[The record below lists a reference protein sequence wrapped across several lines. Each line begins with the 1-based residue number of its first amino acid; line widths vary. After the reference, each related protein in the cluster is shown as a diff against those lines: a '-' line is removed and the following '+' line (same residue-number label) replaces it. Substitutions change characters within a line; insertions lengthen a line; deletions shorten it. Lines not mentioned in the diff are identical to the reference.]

1 MTDIEKQKSR
11 IVLTEE
17 NPLLNPDQMGVI
29 EALNEEMV
37 EAVNKRQGFRTPTE
51 MRFSVLNDHRHPTNA
66 SKYWQAIREQSSFY
80 EQLVFLSFRYRA
92 NEIALMRCER
102 ELPRLTDELDI
113 MDKHVQIDEL
123 LYIRSTMKVEAKHRV
138 NELIEWSKIK
148 KELVEATDFDTEN
161 VDTHQAGSYLE
172 SLQRRVE
179 ALLPGAGQGEVLN
192 AVSQLNTL
200 RRLTGREIK
209 PLHEDVPWIGNL
221 EAVVGKMGA
230 TQIEIEDKRKNGRL
244 IH

>member
-1 MTDIEKQKSR
+1 
-11 IVLTEE
+11 
-17 NPLLNPDQMGVI
+17 
-29 EALNEEMV
+29 
-37 EAVNKRQGFRTPTE
+37 
-51 MRFSVLNDHRHPTNA
+51 MRR
-66 SKYWQAIREQSSFY
+66 
-80 EQLVFLSFRYRA
+80 
-92 NEIALMRCER
+92 
-102 ELPRLTDELDI
+102 
-113 MDKHVQIDEL
+113 
-123 LYIRSTMKVEAKHRV
+123 EAKHRV
-138 NELIEWSKIK
+138 NELIEWAKIK
-148 KELVEATDFDTEN
+148 QELVEATDFDTEN
-161 VDTHQAGSYLE
+161 VDTHQAATYLE
-172 SLQRRVE
+172 VLQHRVE